1 MMDRACALLIFVL
14 LAGACT
20 STNVIRAPDAPEGLA
35 EVPVDSV
42 RVYSDT
48 TGMCDFQKI
57 AGLRV
62 SGSVKGMEDA
72 TREKAI
78 EKTAELG
85 GNALVVGKTIQ
96 QGATLAD
103 YAGNTISGFTAVLE
117 DRPCDQ

>member
-1 MMDRACALLIFVL
+1 MSRLSAFLLAVVL
-14 LAGACT
+14 LGACT
-20 STNVIRAPDAPEGLA
+20 STDVIRAPDAPQGLA

-78 EKTAELG
+78 ERTAELG
-85 GNALVVGKTIQ
+85 GNALVFGKTIQ

-117 DRPCDQ
+117 DRPCE